1 MAQKN
6 VNSITAKRS
15 SILLGFFALIAFFL
29 AAVIFKM
36 QVIDY
41 DKYQQEVIEQLTVE
55 NTITA
60 ERGTI
65 YDRNMNVLA
74 TNQTTWR
81 VFISPVDIQSAE
93 YLSAVERAVCSL
105 RYVDGVDFKLSGST
119 QGELIADGLSEILG
133 VDRDMILEKAAKAK
147 RRDETVKKNVD
158 KETADKVLKFISEN
172 GLSRQVHL
180 EATNKRYYT
189 YSTMAARTSSSRA

>member
-15 SILLGFFALIAFFL
+15 SILLGFFALFAFFL
-29 AAVIFKM
+29 VAVIFKM

-41 DKYQQEVIEQLTVE
+41 DKYQQEVIDQLTVE
-55 NTITA
+55 NTIVA

-65 YDRNMNVLA
+65 YDRNMKVIA

-105 RYVDGVDFKLSGST
+105 RYVDGVEYKPSGST

-133 VDRDMILEKAAKAK
+133 VDREMVLQKAAKAK
-147 RRDETVKKNVD
+147 RRDETIKKNVD
-158 KETADKVLKFISEN
+158 KETADKVLEFISEN
-172 GLSRQVHL
+172 GL
-180 EATNKRYYT
+180 
-189 YSTMAARTSSSRA
+189 